1 MRREF
6 LEFHRKNPW
15 VYDRIKLC
23 CEIMQNANWD
33 QYSMR
38 NMVSSIRLDRD
49 MGTTGEEVTIRGGD
63 VITVKINDHHSPYY
77 ARLLA
82 YKEPR
87 FENFF
92 HFRRVRGEDPG
103 EVILFSD
110 VAGDPDFILGQRPA
124 GWVYRGGGPRSRALP
139 DLPFDNAT
147 LRKIFRSLGQPAQ
160 TTLFRRRRTSNR
172 MRASFFKFHYSNP
185 QVYESIVTIC
195 KVLRRRGWTHY
206 SMRHV
211 IQALRFCYDLQTGGE
226 TVTIDG
232 GDDLTV
238 KINNNH
244 SPYYAR
250 LLTYKDSWYEDREF
264 FEYRRVEGEREG
276 EVILFSDVPGEPD
289 RVLGQR
295 QAQQAARRLKVPR
308 KRTPA
313 RYGGGA

>member
-1 MRREF
+1 LNRMRREF
-6 LEFHRKNPW
+6 LKFHQKNPW

-49 MGTTGEEVTIRGGD
+49 MGTTGEEITINGGE

-92 HFRRVRGEDPG
+92 NFRRVRGEDPG

-110 VAGDPDFILGQRPA
+110 DARDPDFILGQRPA
-124 GWVYRGGGPRSRALP
+124 GWLYRGGGPRSRAMP
-139 DLPFDNAT
+139 DLPFDNRT
-147 LRKIFRSLGQPAQ
+147 LRQIFRSLTMPTQFTLLKKR
-160 TTLFRRRRTSNR
+160 TTNR
-172 MRASFFKFHYSNP
+172 MRASFFEFHYNNL
-185 QVYESIVTIC
+185 QVYDSIRTIC
-195 KVLRRRGWTHY
+195 GVLRHRGWTHY

-232 GDDLTV
+232 GDEMSV
-238 KINNNH
+238 KINNNNH
-244 SPYYAR
+244 SPYYSR
-250 LLTYKDSWYEDREF
+250 LLTYKEEIYEDLRF

-289 RVLGQR
+289 RVLGAPR
-295 QAQQAARRLKVPR
+295 APKNPPPRRRLPV
-308 KRTPA
+308 T
-313 RYGGGA
+313 YGGRS